1 MRLGSMKPD
10 CHEVAK
16 RISQLAKSLDV
27 LLEPFWL
34 RRNSVQIKVCDDI
47 SKDFDTSD
55 YKLSSVDFC
64 QLEKDF
70 GPFSAD
76 FFASTFSRQ
85 FTPFYAKLACS
96 EAEGADAFSVSW
108 STPHFVFFHPP
119 VGLIVKVLRY
129 AEECQASGLLVIP
142 DWPGSVYMVV
152 LRDLMARQK
161 VWLARRFRPVLHSAP
176 WILSRTFSGMPKFD
190 FLAVGLNF

>member
-1 MRLGSMKPD
+1 MLRWGCDNWAAATIMRLGSMKPD

-47 SKDFDTSD
+47 SKDFETSD

-70 GPFSAD
+70 GPF
-76 FFASTFSRQ
+76 
-85 FTPFYAKLACS
+85 
-96 EAEGADAFSVSW
+96 
-108 STPHFVFFHPP
+108 
-119 VGLIVKVLRY
+119 
-129 AEECQASGLLVIP
+129 
-142 DWPGSVYMVV
+142 
-152 LRDLMARQK
+152 
-161 VWLARRFRPVLHSAP
+161 
-176 WILSRTFSGMPKFD
+176 
-190 FLAVGLNF
+190 

>member
-1 MRLGSMKPD
+1 MKPD
-10 CHEVAK
+10 CHEVEK

-85 FTPFYAKLACS
+85 FTPFS
-96 EAEGADAFSVSW
+96 PNW
-108 STPHFVFFHPP
+108 R
-119 VGLIVKVLRY
+119 VLK
-129 AEECQASGLLVIP
+129 
-142 DWPGSVYMVV
+142 
-152 LRDLMARQK
+152 QK
-161 VWLARRFRPVLHSAP
+161 GHMPS
-176 WILSRTFSGMPKFD
+176 LS
-190 FLAVGLNF
+190 LGLNPQAVWRRRRGGA